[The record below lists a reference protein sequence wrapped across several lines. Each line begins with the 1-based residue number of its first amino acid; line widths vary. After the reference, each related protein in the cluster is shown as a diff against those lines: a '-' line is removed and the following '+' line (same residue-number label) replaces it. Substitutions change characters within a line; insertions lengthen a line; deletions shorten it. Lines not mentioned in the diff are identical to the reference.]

1 MHCALC
7 LPAATQPVLTRGS
20 PLAAHSEITGDKLL
34 IIFRKIGA
42 RFTLRDRD
50 TLMKHM
56 DPSGDG
62 SCSFKEFAL
71 AFSSVDR
78 SKLGGLAAVFKCGTH
93 ARCAT
98 TVD

>member
-1 MHCALC
+1 MHGALR
-7 LPAATQPVLTRGS
+7 LPAATQSVLTRHS
-20 PLAAHSEITGDKLL
+20 PLASHSKITGDKLL
-34 IIFRKIGA
+34 TIFRKIGT

-78 SKLGGLAAVFKCGTH
+78 SKLGGLATVFKCGTH
-93 ARCAT
+93 ACCAT
-98 TVD
+98 TID